1 MGKRQT
7 QNLKRTNLFLVRVW
21 AECGEDESEDST
33 GSGEVEWHGKVQRV
47 IDGEAHQFANLQSLP
62 DLLLEM
68 LSKGEGES

>member
-1 MGKRQT
+1 MGSSHNQHHR
-7 QNLKRTNLFLVRVW
+7 RTNLFLVRVW
-21 AECGEDESEDST
+21 AEETSYEEGKNSI
-33 GSGEVEWHGKVQRV
+33 GEVEWHGKVQRV